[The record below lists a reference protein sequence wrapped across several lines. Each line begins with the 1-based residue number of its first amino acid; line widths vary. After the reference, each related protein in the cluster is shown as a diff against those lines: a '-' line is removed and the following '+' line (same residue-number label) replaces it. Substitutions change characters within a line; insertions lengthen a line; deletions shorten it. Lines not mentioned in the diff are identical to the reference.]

1 VEDSDGN
8 TENMFP
14 RILIVDSHACLVM
27 KNSQRNKRFFT
38 TADLAM
44 AFKDP

>member
-1 VEDSDGN
+1 MEDQDGTVKN
-8 TENMFP
+8 LFP

-27 KNSQRNKRFFT
+27 KYSQRSKRFFT

-44 AFKDP
+44 AFKNP